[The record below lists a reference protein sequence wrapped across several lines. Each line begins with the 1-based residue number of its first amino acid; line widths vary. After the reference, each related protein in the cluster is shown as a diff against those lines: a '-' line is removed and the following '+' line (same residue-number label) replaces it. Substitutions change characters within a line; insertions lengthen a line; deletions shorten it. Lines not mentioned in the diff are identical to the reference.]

1 MALDGVE
8 DSLRYL
14 SELQPV
20 YQGYGIAAVGWASL
34 LVPFHFGSLL
44 VSSTYR
50 KDLNSAQRVEWISRC
65 VSSVH
70 ALVIFAAFSLA
81 LFPASATGEYERIWL
96 CRAGLVLANGYF
108 IYDFVLVL
116 LCIRTITA
124 GPSTLV
130 HHVVCAYVVRTALS
144 RGYDMPMIWAGGFF
158 LTEVSTPLVNWRWFL
173 YFKHKHETVYKV
185 CGILMT
191 LVFFLGR
198 IVYMPVFLVIL
209 DKNGMVGSLSKLV
222 TLTLNRLPYRFI
234 FTLRMT
240 S

>member
-1 MALDGVE
+1 
-8 DSLRYL
+8 
-14 SELQPV
+14 
-20 YQGYGIAAVGWASL
+20 
-34 LVPFHFGSLL
+34 
-44 VSSTYR
+44 
-50 KDLNSAQRVEWISRC
+50 
-65 VSSVH
+65 
-70 ALVIFAAFSLA
+70 
-81 LFPASATGEYERIWL
+81 
-96 CRAGLVLANGYF
+96 
-108 IYDFVLVL
+108 
-116 LCIRTITA
+116 
-124 GPSTLV
+124 
-130 HHVVCAYVVRTALS
+130 
-144 RGYDMPMIWAGGFF
+144 MPMIWAGGFF